1 MVEAG
6 FLIWATARSTL
17 NEYGSCISSHNQV
30 CGHRAE
36 AAVTL
41 EWKNTQGKKKNQTK
55 RGMIYTCM
63 ICIAEAS
70 RTSVTKNEIK

>member
-41 EWKNTQGKKKNQTK
+41 EWKNTQGKKK
-55 RGMIYTCM
+55 
-63 ICIAEAS
+63 
-70 RTSVTKNEIK
+70 IKPNVV